1 MKSTAWLI
9 CQWNELC
16 FCFFWIK
23 SMQRVLCRGITS
35 YLARKINVFKKKKI
49 FCWAYNSS
57 FLFEVTMV
65 HVIRWGK
72 KYFSLKNQ
80 VNYKHAPDKRD
91 FNCVECIRRRRSCHT
106 CHTVNVCDS
115 RRASLELREEAQWQK
130 TDVISGLRSCQHVSA
145 NNDRYAGL
153 PFFCLPGMR
162 SSLCC
167 RRGFTGGIMW

>member
-1 MKSTAWLI
+1 MFLK
-9 CQWNELC
+9 
-16 FCFFWIK
+16 
-23 SMQRVLCRGITS
+23 
-35 YLARKINVFKKKKI
+35 Y
-49 FCWAYNSS
+49 
-57 FLFEVTMV
+57 FLFVEHIIHHSYFMV

-72 KYFSLKNQ
+72 KYFSLKKNQ

-115 RRASLELREEAQWQK
+115 RRSSLELREEAQWQK

-145 NNDRYAGL
+145 NNGRYAGL

-162 SSLCC
+162 SSLYC
-167 RRGFTGGIMW
+167 RRGFTGGSCDKPAVFPKNLNGDLWWKPRPEWNSGPRL